1 MYRAP
6 SPFAPEHQQRAQP
19 YSGQISPG
27 QVTYTTSTGPD
38 GRVIYHPF
46 KAVAASYQTPT
57 GIVSGIQWVPAEATL
72 VLPHG
77 AQPANSEFAASW
89 SRGAISK
96 DEQKAL
102 KEWQRDEEKR
112 RKKEEKEAKRQR
124 EKEQR
129 SGQTFGDAD
138 SELRK
143 ARERDAQAM
152 ATRER
157 RKSFN
162 QAGPVASSLAF
173 PTSVGGGYPAAGA
186 TGYPAANPGY
196 PATPYTAGY
205 NGVPAAAPG
214 YDQRDRKYS
223 TGAGLSELDR
233 QFGDLD
239 LDRYAGDR
247 ERKISGMS
255 RPSRYQTETDRAR
268 KVSSNFGERPSYNT
282 TGSYPSGT
290 YPSAYPAQAGNPYP
304 SAQYQNPSPNMR
316 PGESP
321 QVPFAAS
328 AYGNSNYPAA
338 ASTMARPTTPY
349 GGGGGQMPQ
358 VYPPG
363 HIMEGRPIP
372 GTTPPI
378 PGAVP
383 SGYSAGQT
391 PFPAG
396 MQMPDPNAADQGQ
409 LAAPEGFSRPINAA
423 QAFTPFETMKIQ
435 DMDDLIQ
442 NAPRMPAV
450 LQPHDVYSS
459 DWNRMMQDL
468 CLAWTGRLPAPGR
481 PQRKTTLAADLI
493 DLWNVSFF
501 FPRGVEVVL
510 YKGRERRSGP
520 NAGVADIQL
529 PTYADHDDA
538 SSSSS
543 SSSEESDSEGG
554 GRYPPAAAYMYG
566 QQQFAPGQGSMAE
579 VLDQRRRRREV
590 RAEKKRRRKE
600 KKARRK
606 AKAREKKYALY
617 LTCVPNGGPG
627 AGSVSG
633 GMPMGAMGNTGM
645 GGGGMMP
652 GMNGMGAPGMGGMG
666 APGMGGMGAP
676 GMGGMGAPG
685 MGGMGA
691 PGMGGMGAPGMGGMG
706 GPGIGGMSNSM
717 SGSGYGAVAGGMP
730 MSNHG
735 AY

>member
-1 MYRAP
+1 MYRAA
-6 SPFAPEHQQRAQP
+6 SPFSLEQQQRAQP
-19 YSGQISPG
+19 YSGQIAPG
-27 QVTYTTSTGPD
+27 QVTYTTSTGSD
-38 GRVIYHPF
+38 GRVVYHPF

-72 VLPHG
+72 VLPPG

-89 SRGAISK
+89 SRNGISK

-129 SGQTFGDAD
+129 SGQGYGDAD
-138 SELRK
+138 NELRK
-143 ARERDAQAM
+143 ARERDAEAM
-152 ATRER
+152 AARQR
-157 RKSFN
+157 RSSFN
-162 QAGPVASSLAF
+162 QGAVPNSMAF
-173 PTSVGGGYPAAGA
+173 PSSGGVSGGYPAVGA
-186 TGYPAANPGY
+186 AGYPPANPGY
-196 PATPYTAGY
+196 PTTPYTAGY
-205 NGVPAAAPG
+205 NGVPAAVPA

-223 TGAGLSELDR
+223 TSAGFSDLNR
-233 QFGDLD
+233 QFEDLD
-239 LDRYAGDR
+239 VGGDR
-247 ERKISGMS
+247 DRPVNGMS
-255 RPSRYQTETDRAR
+255 RPTRYQAEPERSR
-268 KVSSNFGERPSYNT
+268 KASGNFGERPTFNS
-282 TGSYPSGT
+282 TGSYPSG
-290 YPSAYPAQAGNPYP
+290 AYPTAY
-304 SAQYQNPSPNMR
+304 SAQMPGNQYPQSQYSNPSPNMR

-321 QVPFAAS
+321 QVPYAS
-328 AYGNSNYPAA
+328 STYTANYPPAA
-338 ASTMARPTTPY
+338 GPQMAWPTTPY
-349 GGGGGQMPQ
+349 GGGQ

-363 HIMEGRPIP
+363 HIMEGRPMP
-372 GTTPPI
+372 RATTPI
-378 PGAVP
+378 PGAGAALGASYP
-383 SGYSAGQT
+383 TGQA
-391 PFPAG
+391 PFPTG

-423 QAFTPFETMKIQ
+423 QAYTPFETMKIQ

-450 LQPHDVYSS
+450 LQPHDVYPS

-481 PQRKTTLAADLI
+481 TQKKTTLAADLL
-493 DLWNVSFF
+493 DVWNASFF

-520 NAGVADIQL
+520 NAGAVDIQL
-529 PTYADHDDA
+529 SAYGDRDDV

-543 SSSEESDSEGG
+543 SSSEDSDSDSGSK
-554 GRYPPAAAYMYG
+554 YSQTAYMYG
-566 QQQFAPGQGSMAE
+566 QQPFAPGQGSMAE

-627 AGSVSG
+627 VVGS
-633 GMPMGAMGNTGM
+633 GMPGIGSMGM
-645 GGGGMMP
+645 GGAGMMP
-652 GMNGMGAPGMGGMG
+652 GAPGAGYGAQVGMQPNSMGYGG
-666 APGMGGMGAP
+666 PGVMP
-676 GMGGMGAPG
+676 NS
-685 MGGMGA
+685 
-691 PGMGGMGAPGMGGMG
+691 MG
-706 GPGIGGMSNSM
+706 GPA
-717 SGSGYGAVAGGMP
+717 YGAVAGGMP
-730 MSNHG
+730 MMPNQPG
-735 AY
+735 GY

>member
-19 YSGQISPG
+19 YGGQINPG
-27 QVTYTTSTGPD
+27 QITYTTSTGPD
-38 GRVIYHPF
+38 GRVVYHPF
-46 KAVAASYQTPT
+46 KAVAASYQTPN

-77 AQPANSEFAASW
+77 AQPANQEFAASW
-89 SRGAISK
+89 SRSAISK

-129 SGQTFGDAD
+129 SSQTFGGDAD

-162 QAGPVASSLAF
+162 QPGGVPSSMAF
-173 PTSVGGGYPAAGA
+173 PTSGGGGYPAVGA
-186 TGYPAANPGY
+186 TGYPPANPGY

-205 NGVPAAAPG
+205 NGVPAVAQG
-214 YDQRDRKYS
+214 YEQRDRKYS
-223 TGAGLSELDR
+223 TGAGISNLDQ

-239 LDRYAGDR
+239 LDRYGGDR
-247 ERKISGMS
+247 ERKVSGLS
-255 RPSRYQTETDRAR
+255 RPSRYQTETERVR
-268 KVSSNFGERPSYNT
+268 KVSSNLGERPAYNT
-282 TGSYPSGT
+282 AGSYPSGA
-290 YPSAYPAQAGNPYP
+290 YPSAYPTQAGNPYP
-304 SAQYQNPSPNMR
+304 ASQYSHPSPNMR

-321 QVPFAAS
+321 QVAFAS
-328 AYGNSNYPAA
+328 STYGNSNYPAA
-338 ASTMARPTTPY
+338 AASMARPTTPY
-349 GGGGGQMPQ
+349 GGGQVA

-372 GTTPPI
+372 GATPPI
-378 PGAVP
+378 PGVGAP
-383 SGYSAGQT
+383 GGMGSYNPAGQAQA
-391 PFPAG
+391 PFPGA

-423 QAFTPFETMKIQ
+423 QAYTPFETMKIQ

-450 LQPHDVYSS
+450 LGPHDVFAS

-529 PTYADHDDA
+529 PTYDDHDDG

-543 SSSEESDSEGG
+543 SSSEDSDSEGG

-566 QQQFAPGQGSMAE
+566 QQQQPFIPGQGSMSE
-579 VLDQRRRRREV
+579 VLEQRRRRREM

-617 LTCVPNGGPG
+617 LTCVPNGG
-627 AGSVSG
+627 SVSG
-633 GMPMGAMGNTGM
+633 GMPAMGMM
-645 GGGGMMP
+645 GNPGMMP
-652 GMNGMGAPGMGGMG
+652 GMNAMGVPGMGGMG
-666 APGMGGMGAP
+666 QMGA
-676 GMGGMGAPG
+676 A
-685 MGGMGA
+685 
-691 PGMGGMGAPGMGGMG
+691 GMGGMGAPGMGGMG
-706 GPGIGGMSNSM
+706 GPGMGGMSNSM
-717 SGSGYGAVAGGMP
+717 TGAGYGAVAGGMP
-730 MSNHG
+730 ISNQP
-735 AY
+735 Y

>member
-1 MYRAP
+1 MYRTP
-6 SPFAPEHQQRAQP
+6 SPFAPEHQRAQP
-19 YSGQISPG
+19 YGGQITPG
-27 QVTYTTSTGPD
+27 SITYTTSTGPD

-129 SGQTFGDAD
+129 IGQGYGADPD

-162 QAGPVASSLAF
+162 QAGGAPSPMTFPASSG
-173 PTSVGGGYPAAGA
+173 SGYPATGA
-186 TGYPAANPGY
+186 TGYQSANPGY
-196 PATPYTAGY
+196 PSTPYTAGY
-205 NGVPAAAPG
+205 NGVPAAAQG
-214 YDQRDRKYS
+214 YEQRDNKYS
-223 TGAGLSELDR
+223 TGAGLSE

-239 LDRYAGDR
+239 LGYGAER
-247 ERKISGMS
+247 ERKVSGLS
-255 RPSRYQTETDRAR
+255 RPSRYQMDAERTR
-268 KVSSNFGERPSYNT
+268 KVSSNLGDRPAYNPA
-282 TGSYPSGT
+282 GSYPSGA
-290 YPSAYPAQAGNPYP
+290 YPNTYPAQTGNPYP
-304 SAQYQNPSPNMR
+304 SAPYSNPSPNMR
-316 PGESP
+316 PGDSP
-321 QVPFAAS
+321 HVPYATS
-328 AYGNSNYPAA
+328 AYGNSSYSGA
-338 ASTMARPTTPY
+338 ASAMARPTTPY
-349 GGGGGQMPQ
+349 GGQ

-363 HIMEGRPIP
+363 HIMEGKPIP

-378 PGAVP
+378 PGVGGIP
-383 SGYSAGQT
+383 GGYPPGQAQA
-391 PFPAG
+391 PFPTG
-396 MQMPDPNAADQGQ
+396 MQMPDANTGDQGQ

-423 QAFTPFETMKIQ
+423 QAYTPFETMKIQ
-435 DMDDLIQ
+435 DMEDIQ

-450 LQPHDVYSS
+450 LQTHDVYGA
-459 DWNRMMQDL
+459 DWNRMIQVAEIVCWDL

-520 NAGVADIQL
+520 SAGVVDIQL
-529 PTYADHDDA
+529 PTYDDHDDA

-543 SSSEESDSEGG
+543 SSSEDSDSDSG
-554 GRYPPAAAYMYG
+554 GRYPAAAYMYG
-566 QQQFAPGQGSMAE
+566 QQAFAPGQGSTNE
-579 VLDQRRRRREV
+579 VLEQRRRRREA

-617 LTCVPNGGPG
+617 LACVPVGGPN
-627 AGSVSG
+627 AAVG
-633 GMPMGAMGNTGM
+633 GMPSMGMGNVGM
-645 GGGGMMP
+645 IP
-652 GMNGMGAPGMGGMG
+652 T
-666 APGMGGMGAP
+666 
-676 GMGGMGAPG
+676 
-685 MGGMGA
+685 
-691 PGMGGMGAPGMGGMG
+691 MGGMG
-706 GPGIGGMSNSM
+706 GPQMGPQMGGHGMGASMGGPGMGMSNTM
-717 SGSGYGAVAGGMP
+717 GGVGYGAVAGGMP
-730 MSNHG
+730 MSNPPG

>member
-1 MYRAP
+1 MYRTP

-19 YSGQISPG
+19 YSGQITPG

-112 RKKEEKEAKRQR
+112 RKKEEKEAKKQR

-129 SGQTFGDAD
+129 SGQTFAGDAD

-162 QAGPVASSLAF
+162 QAGAVPNSMAF
-173 PTSVGGGYPAAGA
+173 PTSVGGGYPAVGA
-186 TGYPAANPGY
+186 TGYPPANPGY

-205 NGVPAAAPG
+205 NGVPAAGQG
-214 YDQRDRKYS
+214 YEQRDRKYS

-233 QFGDLD
+233 QFGDMD
-239 LDRYAGDR
+239 LYGGDR
-247 ERKISGMS
+247 ERKVSGMT
-255 RPSRYQTETDRAR
+255 RPSRYQTETDRTR
-268 KVSSNFGERPSYNT
+268 KVSNNFGERPTYNT
-282 TGSYPSGT
+282 TGSYSSGT
-290 YPSAYPAQAGNPYP
+290 YPSAYPAQTGNPYP
-304 SAQYQNPSPNMR
+304 SAQYPNPSPNMR
-316 PGESP
+316 QGESP
-321 QVPFAAS
+321 QVPYASS

-338 ASTMARPTTPY
+338 ASAMVRPTTPY
-349 GGGGGQMPQ
+349 GGGQVPVS

-363 HIMEGRPIP
+363 HILEGKPIP
-372 GTTPPI
+372 GVSAYP
-378 PGAVP
+378 
-383 SGYSAGQT
+383 AGQAS
-391 PFPAG
+391 FPAG

-409 LAAPEGFSRPINAA
+409 LAAPEGFSRPVNVA
-423 QAFTPFETMKIQ
+423 QAYTPFETMKIQ
-435 DMDDLIQ
+435 DMDDLVQ
-442 NAPRMPAV
+442 NTPRMPAV
-450 LQPHDVYSS
+450 LQPHDVYGS
-459 DWNRMMQDL
+459 DWNRMIQDL

-520 NAGVADIQL
+520 NAGVVDIQL
-529 PTYADHDDA
+529 PTYDDRDDG

-543 SSSEESDSEGG
+543 SSSEDSDSDDG

-566 QQQFAPGQGSMAE
+566 QQQFAPGQGSMSE
-579 VLDQRRRRREV
+579 VLDQRRRRREL

-627 AGSVSG
+627 VTSG
-633 GMPMGAMGNTGM
+633 GVPSMGAMGNA
-645 GGGGMMP
+645 GMMP
-652 GMNGMGAPGMGGMG
+652 SMSGMSGMMAPGMMG
-666 APGMGGMGAP
+666 AMGMSTSM
-676 GMGGMGAPG
+676 
-685 MGGMGA
+685 
-691 PGMGGMGAPGMGGMG
+691 
-706 GPGIGGMSNSM
+706 GGMSNSM
-717 SGSGYGAVAGGMP
+717 SGAGYGAVAGGMP
-730 MSNHG
+730 MSNQPG